1 MAAVSLKAGSKGIT
15 VLIILAVAIL
25 FGCVLA
31 YMGAAGKLKAVAADL
46 EKKERQVAESEKIA
60 SRLEETRLDYIDAR
74 AQIRNLESSVT
85 TQAYVP
91 TLLKQLERLG
101 ESVNLKVQSVR
112 PQAPEQGATTRKMSS
127 ARQASQGDV
136 EQASEQKPGMKKGGE
151 PKEEVKPYD
160 ELKIEI
166 ELEGKFA
173 NVLEFL
179 HGLTSFPKIIAV
191 DNMDVSPVASGLG
204 LGSPNLNVKMRVTAF
219 VLKDDKP
226 AKEPEALGR
235 SAAATSA
242 TGKGRIAN
250 EAG

>member
-1 MAAVSLKAGSKGIT
+1 
-15 VLIILAVAIL
+15 
-25 FGCVLA
+25 
-31 YMGAAGKLKAVAADL
+31 MGAAGKLKAVAADL
-46 EKKERQVAESEKIA
+46 EKKEQQVAESEKIA
-60 SRLEETRLDYIDAR
+60 SRLEETRLDYIDTR

-112 PQAPEQGATTRKMSS
+112 PQASEQDATKTRKLSS

-136 EQASEQKPGMKKGGE
+136 EQASAQKPGLKKEGE
-151 PKEEVKPYD
+151 QKEEVKPYD
-160 ELKIEI
+160 ELKIEL

-173 NVLEFL
+173 NVLDFL
-179 HGLTSFPKIIAV
+179 HGMTSFPKIIAV

-204 LGSPNLNVKMRVTAF
+204 LGSPNLNVKMRVTAC

-226 AKEPEALGR
+226 AKEPEAPGR
-235 SAAATSA
+235 SAAETSA
-242 TGKGRIAN
+242 TGTGRIAN

>member
-91 TLLKQLERLG
+91 TLLKQLER
-101 ESVNLKVQSVR
+101 
-112 PQAPEQGATTRKMSS
+112 PEVA
-127 ARQASQGDV
+127 ARC
-136 EQASEQKPGMKKGGE
+136 
-151 PKEEVKPYD
+151 
-160 ELKIEI
+160 
-166 ELEGKFA
+166 
-173 NVLEFL
+173 NW
-179 HGLTSFPKIIAV
+179 
-191 DNMDVSPVASGLG
+191 
-204 LGSPNLNVKMRVTAF
+204 
-219 VLKDDKP
+219 
-226 AKEPEALGR
+226 
-235 SAAATSA
+235 
-242 TGKGRIAN
+242 
-250 EAG
+250 